1 MQAHM
6 KATRICHKQWRSR
19 LNQKEKYQKMEHLCR
34 CTHAV
39 NDLAQI
45 MPRASQAQQGSQKVL
60 FSHPVFL
67 KGIKTE
73 NITLQLQLLGF
84 PTPFS

>member
-1 MQAHM
+1 M

>member
-1 MQAHM
+1 M

-19 LNQKEKYQKMEHLCR
+19 LNQKEKHKKMEHLCR

-67 KGIKTE
+67 KGIKTAGG
-73 NITLQLQLLGF
+73 LLLCLMARF